1 MIAREFWGAGLTDFG
16 LVPGR
21 PADTIGAG
29 LAWSWL
35 NKAYG
40 FRSEEAIL
48 AAYYQV
54 KVVDGIFVE
63 PVLTY
68 VPNPGA
74 TPRHTPVTAV
84 TVQTTILF

>member
-1 MIAREFWGAGLTDFG
+1 
-16 LVPGR
+16 
-21 PADTIGAG
+21 
-29 LAWSWL
+29 
-35 NKAYG
+35 
-40 FRSEEAIL
+40 
-48 AAYYQV
+48 
-54 KVVDGIFVE
+54 VVDGIFVQ